1 VQWQELVHNLCLF
14 ACKLWSTCIDQR
26 HVYPSPFLYN
36 IGLEAVLFVM
46 YVKNEKESVIPFYD
60 TKIFYENIVQQIVS
74 AIIFTLMG

>member
-1 VQWQELVHNLCLF
+1 VKWQELVNNLCLF
-14 ACKLWSTCIDQR
+14 SCKLWSTCIVQR
-26 HVYPSPFLYN
+26 HVYPSPFLYD

-46 YVKNEKESVIPFYD
+46 YVKNESESVIPFND

>member
-1 VQWQELVHNLCLF
+1 MKWQELVHNLFLF
-14 ACKLWSTCIDQR
+14 SCKLWSTCIVQR
-26 HVYPSPFLYN
+26 HVYPSPFVYN

-60 TKIFYENIVQQIVS
+60 MKIFYENILQQIVS